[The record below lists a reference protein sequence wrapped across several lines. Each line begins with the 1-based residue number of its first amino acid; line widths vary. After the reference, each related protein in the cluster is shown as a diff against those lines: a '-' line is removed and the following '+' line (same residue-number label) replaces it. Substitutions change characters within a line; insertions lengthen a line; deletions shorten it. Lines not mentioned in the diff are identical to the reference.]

1 MSLCPWLVKLS
12 VCNALMSKLLY
23 LFCFMNENMCSEA
36 ICYCFIANMCSGSP
50 NSITVTSL
58 FGYNSNI
65 FTAITFLWLSIH
77 QSISYDTNISIQNAI
92 SPYDTNIVCCSII
105 LTFLPQTYLH
115 PKCC

>member
-50 NSITVTSL
+50 NSITSILVVVPIYCYKS
-58 FGYNSNI
+58 
-65 FTAITFLWLSIH
+65 LWL
-77 QSISYDTNISIQNAI
+77 
-92 SPYDTNIVCCSII
+92 
-105 LTFLPQTYLH
+105 
-115 PKCC
+115 